1 MKTVSI
7 KLATIEDAK
16 SFVAVLAEHTIDLDL
31 KSGKYTVD
39 ARSLMGI
46 FALDWDKPVEFII
59 NSDDKTVVDSIL
71 TDVKTWLI

>member
-1 MKTVSI
+1 MKSVNI

-16 SFVAVLAEHTIDLDL
+16 NFVSVLAGNTVDLDL

-46 FALDWDKPVEFII
+46 FALDWTKPVEFII
-59 NSDDKTVVDSIL
+59 NSEETAAVEAVLADI
-71 TDVKTWLI
+71 KTWIV